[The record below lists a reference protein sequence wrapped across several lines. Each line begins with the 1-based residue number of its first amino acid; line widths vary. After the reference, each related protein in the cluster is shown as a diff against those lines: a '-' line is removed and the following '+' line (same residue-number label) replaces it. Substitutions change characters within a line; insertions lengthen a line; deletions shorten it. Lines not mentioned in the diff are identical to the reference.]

1 MHEVLTS
8 NQTKAQ
14 FLNVRGLV
22 YLEGDRGRNRWGLNS
37 DGILLYIYL
46 YTVFIHFKGALGYK
60 THPKLSKTIVT
71 SKRNENFT

>member
-22 YLEGDRGRNRWGLNS
+22 YLEGDRRRNRWGLNS
-37 DGILLYIYL
+37 DGILLYIY
-46 YTVFIHFKGALGYK
+46 IYK
-60 THPKLSKTIVT
+60 PYL
-71 SKRNENFT
+71 FT